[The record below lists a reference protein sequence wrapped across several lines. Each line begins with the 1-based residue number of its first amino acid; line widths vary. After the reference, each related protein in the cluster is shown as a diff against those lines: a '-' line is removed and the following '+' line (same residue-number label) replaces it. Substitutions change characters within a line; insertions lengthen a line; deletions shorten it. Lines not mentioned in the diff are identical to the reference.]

1 MAKPTSYDRWDKFDA
16 DAEIER
22 MEEEERKKQ
31 RKEAEKKAKTPDTPS
46 DFLDKFSKPKRP
58 DPPRRTQPPVAVSNA
73 PLRACTEDTLHAV
86 AKELSLDPELIKLV
100 ARAMFFSEA
109 QLNGLPP
116 DARAQTVRMRTGPEF
131 EKVRFAIRRMA
142 AEEEKAA
149 QAPAPKKKTVTK
161 LRDDVEVPG
170 DDPQVMAAMHQAL
183 LMNDV
188 QIEGLSEM
196 ERTMVTA
203 LRTDDRFAASREK
216 VKRALGMQVEINSKD
231 PKQKAPAK
239 ASTSVAQPPLPKD
252 PLWDGSTKSK
262 IKDLHEGS
270 TLEETIAAAAAEAGF
285 NPQVIEMCAKSMK
298 MTPEQVEA
306 LPAESRQKVKMVRE
320 DPDFAPLRKAAQ
332 STLEAEEAVD
342 RKLHELAAEMGLDPE
357 GIRACAQAM
366 QMTEEEVEAIS
377 TQRERDAMK
386 GIRTSEMFAPIRE
399 ICVKL
404 GLVPGQKL
412 PLPAD
417 PKKQEKTIWTPNEV
431 PEGEAQGPS
440 DNDNHA
446 SSVDSD
452 ISGARPEGS
461 GGPLEPDPAILEL
474 CAQALS
480 LSEAELQALPE
491 SAQDN
496 FRAIR
501 EEPEFEGVRNAVQD
515 MGLVR
520 APTSPAA
527 PVPTTTPDAPASP
540 ACLEQR
546 PKWKLS
552 QISSEVDVEE
562 GEEAEPTMQ
571 VVAKIELPLLENIKG
586 VEVNITERQI
596 YVHKPDVYK
605 LELQLPYAVDTDAV
619 QAKWLKKQRVL
630 QVTMTRL

>member
-1 MAKPTSYDRWDKFDA
+1 MSYDRWDKFDA

-22 MEEEERKKQ
+22 MEEEEQEQK
-31 RKEAEKKAKTPDTPS
+31 RKEAEKKATAPSTPS
-46 DFLDKFSKPKRP
+46 DFLDKFSKPKRAE
-58 DPPRRTQPPVAVSNA
+58 PPRRTQPPVAVSEA
-73 PLRACTEDTLHAV
+73 PLRACTEDTLQAV

-116 DARAQTVRMRTGPEF
+116 DARAQTMRMRTGPDF

-142 AEEEKAA
+142 AEEEKAV
-149 QAPAPKKKTVTK
+149 QAPPPKKKTMTK
-161 LRDDVEVPG
+161 LRDDVEVPD

-183 LMNDV
+183 LMNDT
-188 QIEGLSEM
+188 QLEGLSET

-203 LRTDDRFAASREK
+203 LRTDSRFAAAREK
-216 VKRALGMQVEINSKD
+216 VKRALGMQVEIDSKG
-231 PKQKAPAK
+231 PKDKAPAK
-239 ASTSVAQPPLPKD
+239 ASTGSAKPPVPKD

-262 IKDLHEGS
+262 IKDLHEGA

-285 NPQVIEMCAKSMK
+285 DPKLIAMCVKSMK
-298 MTPEQVEA
+298 MTPEQVDA
-306 LPAESRQKVKMVRE
+306 LPMDSRQKVKLVRE

-342 RKLHELAAEMGLDPE
+342 KKLHELAAEMGLDPE

-366 QMTEEEVEAIS
+366 QMTEEEVEPIGS
-377 TQRERDAMK
+377 QRERDAMK
-386 GIRTSEMFAPIRE
+386 GIRTGEMFAPVRE

-404 GLVPGQKL
+404 GLVGLKP
-412 PLPAD
+412 PPAAK
-417 PKKQEKTIWTPNEV
+417 PQTQEKSIWTPDEV
-431 PEGEAQGPS
+431 PGGEVLEPVA
-440 DNDNHA
+440 NDSHA
-446 SSVDSD
+446 SSVGSD
-452 ISGARPEGS
+452 VGGAGPEGS
-461 GGPLEPDPAILEL
+461 DGPMEPDPAILEL

-480 LSEAELQALPE
+480 LSEEELQALPL

-501 EEPEFEGVRNAVQD
+501 EGPEFEEVRKAVQAL
-515 MGLVR
+515 GLFK
-520 APTSPAA
+520 APAPAPALVPA
-527 PVPTTTPDAPASP
+527 PSTTPDAPASP
-540 ACLEQR
+540 ACGEQR

-552 QISSEVDVEE
+552 QISGEVDE
-562 GEEAEPTMQ
+562 GEEAQPTMQ

-596 YVHKPDVYK
+596 YVRKPDVYK

-630 QVTMTRL
+630 QVAMTRL